1 VIDDDLVEVSSSK
14 IIRLKSGHD
23 AFATASKYY
32 WAAHQRFFRSL
43 CISLKVPTTISL
55 CQQALSEGKSVV
67 IGLQS
72 TGEFAIKQLYE
83 NNSLGY
89 LRSDDDFISSPAHTL
104 HELIHKLFCV
114 KSTYEKDDDEYASL
128 EEESEEEES
137 SDDDLVEMRRRR
149 DNRSKDDWNI
159 VSDDSEEEE
168 DEDEENYAEGA
179 SNIEEMKRE
188 GWHFSGDPGADE
200 YVGKRCRCFHHGRPS
215 DGTIVAVLP
224 ADVNEGIP
232 LWHLKHDDEDSE
244 DVDADELVTWR
255 RYYDEDVKSEKS
267 KKNKGTHKRKQ
278 ISKSKIQKDS
288 NEGKSQ
294 SIKRL
299 RGGGRG
305 RKRGR
310 GIKRPNH
317 LVASS
322 DDSDSDFTDDG
333 SSAEDEKRDAPPN
346 QNVTTASS
354 VGRAFA
360 VESDSESEEE
370 HNGVVHVN
378 LLRNRVRVLD
388 SDSESD
394 SITMMPISAPTS
406 KSNSRSHRGSA
417 DPALV
422 NQKKKNNRDFVEAIQ
437 TLYRRA
443 RELHLPGNPLDRLID
458 ELGGVDEVAEMTG
471 RKHRLVRSKKT
482 GKIKLCRRGAGTG
495 VSMDMQN
502 IYEKEEFMEGRKRV
516 AIISEAASSGIS
528 LQADRRAINQQR
540 RFHIT
545 LELPWSADKAIQQ
558 LGRTHRSN
566 QSSAPEYRLLIS
578 SYGGERRFASA
589 VARRLESFGALTQG
603 DRRATVESSNLN
615 ISHFNYET
623 KYGEMALYQLLQ
635 SIRPLQVISNYP
647 NIDQEEKRK
656 LYRFIQSEGISFKED
671 ILRLQRFQK
680 TSNRMITQEQH
691 EQLFLDGIDFT
702 IAAKIWLSLVGI
714 DVNEN
719 IQVKRFLNR
728 LLGLEG
734 HRQNLL
740 FGVRTS
746 FPSQLSS
753 SCPHSLLFL
762 HLPLPPSSFLA
773 PSPPLLTLHRSLLR
787 S

>member
-1 VIDDDLVEVSSSK
+1 LWQSILEELKIGIQSGDIQYPSVLDEDLVEVTSSK
-14 IIRLKSGHD
+14 QIRLKNGHD

-55 CQQALSEGKSVV
+55 SQQALSEGKSVV

-83 NNSLGY
+83 NSSLGY
-89 LRSDDDFISSPAHTL
+89 LRSEDDFISSPAHTL
-104 HELIHKLFCV
+104 HELIEKLFCV
-114 KSTYEKDDDEYASL
+114 KSSYEKDNDEYASL
-128 EEESEEEES
+128 SEEEESEEEEEDQPRS
-137 SDDDLVEMRRRR
+137 CVKSKNAWSLV
-149 DNRSKDDWNI
+149 S
-159 VSDDSEEEE
+159 DSEEEE
-168 DEDEENYAEGA
+168 EEEEEEENYAEGA
-179 SNIEEMKRE
+179 SNIEDMKRE

-200 YVGKRCRCFHHGRPS
+200 HVGIRLRCFHHGKIS

-224 ADVNEGIP
+224 ADVNEGRP

-255 RYYDEDVKSEKS
+255 RYYEEDVKTEKP
-267 KKNKGTHKRKQ
+267 KKRTQQRKKGSTNETKGKAGGERKDQ
-278 ISKSKIQKDS
+278 
-288 NEGKSQ
+288 
-294 SIKRL
+294 IKRL

-305 RKRGR
+305 RKR
-310 GIKRPNH
+310 IKIQRPNA

-322 DDSDSDFTDDG
+322 DDDSDSDFTDDG
-333 SSAEDEKRDAPPN
+333 SSADDERVLPQTNK
-346 QNVTTASS
+346 SS
-354 VGRAFA
+354 SGHHFSSLV
-360 VESDSESEEE
+360 DSEEE
-370 HNGVVHVN
+370 EEEDGDADDDKEEVVHIN
-378 LLRNRVRVLD
+378 LLRKRVLD
-388 SDSESD
+388 SDSDSDSESD
-394 SITMMPISAPTS
+394 DSMMISTAMSNSKSRHRSAPV
-406 KSNSRSHRGSA
+406 
-417 DPALV
+417 V
-422 NQKKKNNRDFVEAIQ
+422 NKKNNRDFHEAIQ

-443 RELHLPGNPLDRLID
+443 RDLHLPGNPLDRLID
-458 ELGGVDEVAEMTG
+458 ELGGVDGVAEMTG

-502 IYEKEEFMEGRKRV
+502 VYEKEEFMEGRKRV

-528 LQADRRAINQQR
+528 LQADRRVNNQQR

-558 LGRTHRSN
+558 LGRSHRSN

-635 SIRPLQVISNYP
+635 SIRPLSLLPNYP
-647 NIDQEEKRK
+647 MIDLEEKKK
-656 LYRFIQSEGISFKED
+656 LLQFIQSHESFKED
-671 ILRLQRFQK
+671 LFRLHRFKKNDNQQQSLTQQQQQELRDQ
-680 TSNRMITQEQH
+680 M
-691 EQLFLDGIDFT
+691 FLNGIDFT
-702 IAAKIWLSLVGI
+702 IAAKIWLSFVGI

-728 LLGLEG
+728 ILGLEG
-734 HRQNLL
+734 YRQNML
-740 FGVRTS
+740 FGVRTN
-746 FPSQLSS
+746 L
-753 SCPHSLLFL
+753 
-762 HLPLPPSSFLA
+762 
-773 PSPPLLTLHRSLLR
+773 
-787 S
+787 